1 VETPGGRGA
10 ASTLTGVRPRQDPRE
25 EKVRRSRL
33 SGACGGGASCQDPAE
48 EGRAVEMPGLCVRC
62 RGVPRGAGRGAV
74 GSPRPELGSAPR
86 SRGLC
91 LCATRIRFLGPL
103 SLQSGRGPPPRCSCS
118 PGLGPAGSFPRPR
131 GQDPG
136 GAPAPSRRLA
146 SLLLREVLTRSF
158 GRVTDSAVSLSPQH
172 RHSVSALRPPAVV
185 RSPQSP
191 RHTGASVRLTPNRD
205 TVPRTQHITR
215 GAEIVPV
222 STL

>member
-1 VETPGGRGA
+1 VRAARTPRRKGA
-10 ASTLTGVRPRQDPRE
+10 LW
-25 EKVRRSRL
+25 
-33 SGACGGGASCQDPAE
+33 
-48 EGRAVEMPGLCVRC
+48 RC
-62 RGVPRGAGRGAV
+62 RGFVCAAV
-74 GSPRPELGSAPR
+74 GSRAGLGAGPSALRVLSSDPLRGPGVCVYAPLGFGSWGR
-86 SRGLC
+86 SDR
-91 LCATRIRFLGPL
+91 
-103 SLQSGRGPPPRCSCS
+103 LQSGRGPPPRCSCS

-205 TVPRTQHITR
+205 TVPRTQHVTR